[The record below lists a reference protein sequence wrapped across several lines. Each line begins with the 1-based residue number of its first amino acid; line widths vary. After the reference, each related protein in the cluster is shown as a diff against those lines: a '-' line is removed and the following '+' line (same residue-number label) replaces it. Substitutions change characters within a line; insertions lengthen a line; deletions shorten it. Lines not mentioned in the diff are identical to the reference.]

1 MAQGSAGASI
11 QVEVTAMKRLF
22 RWGALLA
29 VPLSLLALSAGAG
42 TGPAAGRAK
51 PVKPR
56 TLVTVNAYIQ
66 SFAQSGDAVAWIDWR
81 DRVYLK
87 PLSKSTR
94 SFVGSALGGGNRAT
108 LEYTPLLTLVGTR
121 AFWTIYDGGNSV
133 EIGIF
138 VSEPGKKRSLI
149 DVIGSDPDGSGT
161 GGYFPSLVSDGP
173 RLVYGF
179 ASVHGPE
186 NGWPTDCSQ
195 LELGDKGV
203 KVIAGPP
210 YVTNGHGSS
219 FIPAMPSVMM
229 LDASQGRIAVVP
241 ARWQVPPGDRCAELA
256 VGENGPVEVYDLAGT
271 RLARLVPAGTVE
283 AVALSWP
290 QLAVLVR
297 RHQATK
303 AIERYDARTGAL
315 LTATTVSSKV
325 SEISMGTRGIAYS
338 AGSSIYLLSGSKPML
353 VWRSTGAPIGVSIE
367 GSRIAWA
374 VNGRPSLI
382 RALRLP

>member
-1 MAQGSAGASI
+1 
-11 QVEVTAMKRLF
+11 MKRL
-22 RWGALLA
+22 
-29 VPLSLLALSAGAG
+29 
-42 TGPAAGRAK
+42 
-51 PVKPR
+51 
-56 TLVTVNAYIQ
+56 
-66 SFAQSGDAVAWIDWR
+66 
-81 DRVYLK
+81 
-87 PLSKSTR
+87 SKQAR
-94 SFVGSALGGGNRAT
+94 SFVGSALGNGNRAT

-121 AFWTIYDGGNSV
+121 AFWTTYDGGNSV
-133 EIGIF
+133 EIAIYA
-138 VSEPGKKRSLI
+138 SAPGKKRSLI

-179 ASVHGPE
+179 ARVYVPG

-210 YVTNGHGSS
+210 YDYNRSS

-241 ARWQVPPGDRCAELA
+241 ATWQVPPGDRCAELA
-256 VGENGPVEVYDLAGT
+256 VGENGPVEVYDLAGK
-271 RLARLVPAGTVE
+271 RLARVVPVGTVE

-297 RHQATK
+297 RREGTK

-325 SEISMGTRGIAYS
+325 SEISIGTRGIVYS
-338 AGSSIYLLSGSKPML
+338 AGSSIFLLSGAKPRL
-353 VWRSTGAPIGVSIE
+353 VWHSTGAPIGVSIE

-374 VNGRPSLI
+374 VNGRPSLV
-382 RALRLP
+382 RALTIP